1 MTDATITSAIAVV
14 KADAAVVET
23 KAVSIFDKTKAWII
37 AHVPH
42 AATAVVGYLTA
53 KFSVFALIAKAIF

>member
-1 MTDATITSAIAVV
+1 MTDATITSAVAVV
-14 KADAAVVET
+14 KADAAVVEA

-42 AATAVVGYLTA
+42 AATAVVGYLAA
-53 KFSVFALIAKAIF
+53 KFSVFALILKAL

>member
-1 MTDATITSAIAVV
+1 MADATITSAIAVV

-23 KAVSIFDKTKAWII
+23 KAVSIYNKTKAWII

-42 AATAVVGYLTA
+42 AATAVVGYLAA
-53 KFSVFALIAKAIF
+53 KFSVFELAIKAIF

>member
-1 MTDATITSAIAVV
+1 MTDATITSAVAVV
-14 KADAAVVET
+14 KADAVVVET
-23 KAVSIFDKTKAWII
+23 KVVSIFEKTKAWVI

-53 KFSVFALIAKAIF
+53 KFSVFALILKAL